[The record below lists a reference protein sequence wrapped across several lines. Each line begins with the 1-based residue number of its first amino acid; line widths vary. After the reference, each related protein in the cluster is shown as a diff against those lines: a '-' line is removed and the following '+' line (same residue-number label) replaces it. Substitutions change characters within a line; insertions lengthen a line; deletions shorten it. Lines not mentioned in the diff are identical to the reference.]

1 MKSLLLLALALPSIA
16 AFAAPASAAADA
28 PVTPVTLR
36 ADHPLLAAWA
46 LTRRDDG
53 CSETYRFDRSGHT
66 LITSADEVAQSV
78 FTVSDQ
84 PSAKGYYKWV
94 DTLVKDNGKKDCW
107 GQSTKPGKTTTSY
120 VMMNP
125 HKDQFYVCSSEDGH
139 QCIGPFVKIE
149 GGEI

>member
-1 MKSLLLLALALPSIA
+1 MKTALVLASALLLAAAAL
-16 AFAAPASAAADA
+16 AAPPAVNAPTA
-28 PVTPVTLR
+28 PVR
-36 ADHPLLAAWA
+36 ADHPMLGAWQ

-53 CSETYRFDRSGHT
+53 CAETYRVDRSGHT
-66 LITSADEVAQSV
+66 LVTSADEVAQTQ
-78 FTVSDQ
+78 FTLSDQ

-107 GQSTKPGKTTTSY
+107 GQVTKPGKTTVRF

-125 HKDQFYVCSSEDGH
+125 AKNRFIICTAEDGRR
-139 QCIGPFVKIE
+139 CFGPFVRVE